1 MRKLRLKSDTK
12 RLKFFLNDGIW
23 KINHEELTKAKRRT
37 VKYLKVMLITIRTF
51 SAEKIGFQAVALSF
65 FCTMS
70 AVPIIAVAFA
80 VTGGFGLA
88 DKLKEMLY
96 QNFSNSQETIDMVLG
111 FADNIINTAQSSTM
125 GLLSALL
132 FLWVIIWMMMSV
144 ERVFNNVWM
153 VHQSRN
159 IFKRLSIYVAMLIL
173 APFILMIFLSG
184 SFIFDKV
191 LDFVGLNVESFSAF
205 KTLLTWILSGAVAIL
220 TFSAMYKFIPN
231 AEVDYSNAL
240 RAAMFSGF
248 AFTVVQYLYN
258 ETQVFVSRLDAVYG
272 AFAAIPLYMV
282 WLNIGWNI
290 ILIGAELSYAFQHVD
305 SYNIED

>member
-1 MRKLRLKSDTK
+1 MRKMKLKSDTK

-23 KINHEELTKAKRRT
+23 QINHEELTKAKRRA

-51 SAEKIGFQAVALSF
+51 STEKIGFQAVALSF

>member
-1 MRKLRLKSDTK
+1 MRKMKLKSDTK

-23 KINHEELTKAKRRT
+23 KINHEELTKAKRRA

-51 SAEKIGFQAVALSF
+51 STEKIGFQAVALSF